1 MDRCVFCIYVQTDAC
16 VRVTLDVW
24 LLLHIMRV
32 CVYIYICVYSCISVS
47 FPIVQMEN
55 FINRCS
61 EVLCENMQEVA
72 RCGGKIN
79 VKQ

>member
-1 MDRCVFCIYVQTDAC
+1 MCILYICTDGC
-16 VRVTLDVW
+16 VRACDPGCVVVTAYYESL
-24 LLLHIMRV
+24 
-32 CVYIYICVYSCISVS
+32 CVYNIYICVYSCISVS